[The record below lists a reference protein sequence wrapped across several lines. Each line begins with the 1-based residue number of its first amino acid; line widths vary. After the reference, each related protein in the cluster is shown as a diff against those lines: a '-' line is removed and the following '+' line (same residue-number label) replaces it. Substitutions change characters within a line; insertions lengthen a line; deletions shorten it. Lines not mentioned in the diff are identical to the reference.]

1 MLRDKEG
8 QESLPAWSVSR
19 AGVDTALW
27 HSVVGVET
35 HRRHPL
41 PLLSAEEAF
50 KAEEAERGKTVMA
63 GPV

>member
-1 MLRDKEG
+1 MEVCLEPG
-8 QESLPAWSVSR
+8 E
-19 AGVDTALW
+19 DTALW

-41 PLLSAEEAF
+41 LSAEQAF
-50 KAEEAERGKTVMA
+50 KAEGAEKGKTVMA